1 MITFGF
7 TLVTG
12 TSGGGVPNLTSP
24 FSGLAVPSIAFS
36 ELATD
41 PTTGDLAFPPYI
53 VRGPDAV
60 VQKIRQRF
68 KFFKGEWFLDQRLGV
83 PYLQSIFI
91 KAPNQIFIDA
101 VFSSVLLGTPGVA
114 SIASFSSSL
123 DRLSRTLTVDFQVT
137 LVDGTTVTAQAEPF
151 ILG

>member
-1 MITFGF
+1 MPVIVQSSAPGQT
-7 TLVTG
+7 
-12 TSGGGVPNLTSP
+12 PNLAGP
-24 FSGLAVPSIAFS
+24 YSGLAAPGIAFS
-36 ELATD
+36 ELAMD
-41 PTTGDLAFPPYI
+41 PTTGDLVFPPYI
-53 VRGPDAV
+53 VTGADAV

-83 PYLQSIFI
+83 PFLQSIFI
-91 KAPNQIFIDA
+91 KSPDQIFINA

-123 DRLSRTLTVDFQVT
+123 DRLFRTLTVDFQAT
-137 LVDGTTVTAQAEPF
+137 LVDGTTVIAQAEPF

>member
-1 MITFGF
+1 MPIQ
-7 TLVTG
+7 VQSSTG
-12 TSGGGVPNLTSP
+12 QTPNLTGP
-24 FSGLAVPSIAFS
+24 FSGLGLPSITFS
-36 ELATD
+36 ELATN

-53 VRGPDAV
+53 VRGPDAIL
-60 VQKIRQRF
+60 QKIRQRF

-101 VFSSVLLGTPGVA
+101 VFSAVLSGTPGVA
-114 SIASFSSSL
+114 SVASFSSSL
-123 DRLSRTLTVDFQVT
+123 DRPSRTLTVNFQVQ